1 LYTCGKGNFGRLGHG
16 SEDNCYKMKIVEY
29 FRLNDIRLSDI
40 CAGGRHCLAISAPNP
55 YLSKYEELSN
65 RNLFVWGFNFYY

>member
-1 LYTCGKGNFGRLGHG
+1 
-16 SEDNCYKMKIVEY
+16 MKIVEY

-65 RNLFVWGFNFYY
+65 RNLFVWGFNFYYQLGLGFDKREDVFEP